1 MNPPLQTPWESYK
14 ERRDKKKKR
23 KREKKQNSERPIAIL

>member
-14 ERRDKKKKR
+14 ERRDKKKKKKR
-23 KREKKQNSERPIAIL
+23 KREKNKTVKG

>member
-14 ERRDKKKKR
+14 ERRDKKKKKR
-23 KREKKQNSERPIAIL
+23 KREKNKTVKG